1 MNRRLAVIC
10 LHAALAFAQTPAAAP
25 SPTTQLENAAA
36 SVRAGKLE
44 TAVKQ
49 YEALLRTNPPREI
62 AGQAHL
68 DLARIYQAQGDWWQA
83 SKQWEALRK
92 LAPEEPEYAY
102 QLGLAYQ
109 YLSKSAFE
117 KLLSGAPQS
126 ARAHQLLAE
135 QLARMGRNDKA
146 IAAFQRA
153 LAADPKLEGTHLA
166 LAMIYL
172 QSGKQA
178 EALTEIDEELKI
190 APHSIAAKQIK
201 QAVAGKQP

>member
-1 MNRRLAVIC
+1 VNRWIIVAC
-10 LHAALAFAQTPAAAP
+10 LPAALIFAQAPAP
-25 SPTTQLENAAA
+25 SPKAQLENAAA
-36 SVRAGKLE
+36 SVHAGKID

-49 YEALLRTNPPREI
+49 YEALLRANPPREI

-83 SKQWEALRK
+83 SRQWEALRK
-92 LAPEEPEYAY
+92 LAPDEPEYAY

-117 KLLSGAPQS
+117 KLLAAAPQS
-126 ARAHQLLAE
+126 ARAHQLVGE
-135 QLARMGRNDKA
+135 QLARMGRNEKA
-146 IAAFQRA
+146 VDAFQRA

-166 LAMIYL
+166 LAVIYL
-172 QSGKQA
+172 QSGKPA
-178 EALTEIDEELKI
+178 EALVEIDEELKI
-190 APHSIAAKQIK
+190 APESVAAKQIR